1 MSVRQEKDACA
12 ASGMTRIKENTGANQ
27 SADSSLDLGLRFIV
41 EPSGPA
47 LTSDEA
53 AILKELRPAGIMLRR
68 RNFIQGEAYPGWLSS
83 YKKLLDEVRF
93 AIGRERIAVSV
104 DHEGGKV
111 HRFPPPITC
120 FPYPAFYAAEPEA
133 VTAVASAMA
142 RELSALGVNVSFA
155 PTADI
160 HSNPANPVINQRA
173 FGSTVAQVSDA
184 AIRFASAL
192 RAGGITPCAKH
203 FPGHGDTTTDSHTSL
218 PTVNRTLAELEQ
230 RELAPFAALIRE
242 QVEMVMSAHIE
253 LPLVDPG
260 VPATLSRKIMTG
272 ILRQKLGFTGVTIAD
287 ALGMKG
293 VSEKHAPGAVAIP
306 AHKAGIDLML
316 MVGDSVSLRDALLA
330 KRELE
335 KFAESCSATDMK
347 EIKESQQRISTLLM
361 KLPQPAVVPLDDGVL
376 ETHGKLASKLGS
388 NQQWACFEFDP
399 IGFT

>member
-1 MSVRQEKDACA
+1 MARS
-12 ASGMTRIKENTGANQ
+12 KENIGAND

-41 EPSGPA
+41 EPSGSA

-68 RNFIQGEAYPGWLSS
+68 RNFIQGESYRNWLSS
-83 YKKLLDEVRF
+83 YRKLLDDVRA
-93 AIGRERIAVSV
+93 AIGRERIVVSV

-133 VTAVASAMA
+133 VTAVAAAMA
-142 RELSALGVNVSFA
+142 TELSALGVNVSFA

-173 FGSTVAQVSDA
+173 FGTTAAQVSDA
-184 AIRFASAL
+184 ALRFASAL
-192 RAGGITPCAKH
+192 RTGGITPCAKH
-203 FPGHGDTTTDSHTSL
+203 FPGHGDTTADSHTSL
-218 PTVNRTLAELEQ
+218 PSVNRSLAELEQ
-230 RELAPFAALIRE
+230 REFAPFGALIRE
-242 QVEMVMSAHIE
+242 QIEMVMSAHIE
-253 LPLVDPG
+253 LPQVDPG

-272 ILRQKLGFTGVTIAD
+272 ILREKLGFTGVTIAD

-293 VSEKHAPGAVAIP
+293 VSERHAPGAVAIP

-316 MVGDSVSLRDALLA
+316 MVGDSVSLVEALAA

-335 KFAESCSATDMK
+335 KFAESCSAT
-347 EIKESQQRISTLLM
+347 ETREFVEAQQRISSLLR
-361 KLPQPAVVPLDDGVL
+361 KLPQPAVVSLDDSVL
-376 ETHGKLASKLGS
+376 ETHGKLASKLGA
-388 NQQWACFEFDP
+388 NQQWARFEFDP

>member
-1 MSVRQEKDACA
+1 MARS
-12 ASGMTRIKENTGANQ
+12 KENTGTND

-53 AILKELRPAGIMLRR
+53 AILKELRPAGIVLRR
-68 RNFIQGEAYPGWLSS
+68 RNFIQGESYRNWLSS
-83 YKKLLDEVRF
+83 YRKLLDDVRA
-93 AIGRERIAVSV
+93 AIGRERIVVSV

-133 VTAVASAMA
+133 VTAVAAAMA
-142 RELSALGVNVSFA
+142 TELSALGVNVSFA

-160 HSNPANPVINQRA
+160 HSNPSNPVINQRA
-173 FGSTVAQVSDA
+173 FGTTAAQVSDA
-184 AIRFASAL
+184 ALRFASAL
-192 RAGGITPCAKH
+192 RTGGITPCAKH
-203 FPGHGDTTTDSHTSL
+203 FPGHGDTTADSHTSL
-218 PTVNRTLAELEQ
+218 PSVNRSLAELEQ
-230 RELAPFAALIRE
+230 REFAPFGALIRE
-242 QVEMVMSAHIE
+242 QIEMVMSAHIE
-253 LPLVDPG
+253 LPQVDPG

-272 ILRQKLGFTGVTIAD
+272 ILREKLGFTGVTIAD

-316 MVGDSVSLRDALLA
+316 MVGDSVSLGDALA
-330 KRELE
+330 ARRALE
-335 KFAESCSATDMK
+335 KFAEACSVTDTK
-347 EIKESQQRISTLLM
+347 ELEDAQQRISHLLS
-361 KLPQPAVVPLDDGVL
+361 KLPQPAVVSLDDSVL
-376 ETHGKLASKLGS
+376 ETHGKLASKLGA
-388 NQQWACFEFDP
+388 NQQWARFEFDP